1 MSSEPRHA
9 SNGGLDDLP
18 PAATNMN
25 QTHGG
30 SQSGNGIAGQRI
42 NIIDSG
48 ITEEGAEADSVE
60 IIPIQT
66 SINENNHLL
75 SAGGPAKENGAT
87 EQPPPNTEKDES
99 RPNTDNDT
107 STSTS
112 DDTSSS
118 TSSGDSNSS
127 GSNENGSVPSPGG
140 IIATSL
146 PSPPPYEKLAQKN
159 PKPTDHLSIT
169 IGPPVILLFDIVV
182 PCIIYYVWFDKH
194 RARWA
199 KDCQVYDRRNE
210 PCPLIK
216 PEYDEE
222 ILGYAIIAFGAGE
235 LYVLIARV
243 IRLIRD
249 YEQCAPLISRSK
261 WELDATSWVY
271 GVSMICA
278 LIPFVVGGSLEIP
291 QLYLYSPGFLMG
303 FLGIVMVITLIP
315 LKLPIGI
322 DSQPR
327 GTRMRPFIYYAAE
340 DFIAVDGLQ
349 DREFR
354 RRYNARYDS
363 SKGFRRM
370 FLVLTIW
377 WIFGVL
383 VYLGCLSAV
392 IWTLEFHYAFGLSLG
407 VLFAYLLI
415 WALVSYYWVQVVMNR
430 EKRAFTSEKAKC

>member
-9 SNGGLDDLP
+9 SNGGLDDQP
-18 PAATNMN
+18 PAVTDMN
-25 QTHGG
+25 QTPSG

-42 NIIDSG
+42 NIIDSV

-60 IIPIQT
+60 TIPLQT
-66 SINENNHLL
+66 SINENKHLP
-75 SAGGPAKENGAT
+75 SAGGPAKENGTT

-99 RPNTDNDT
+99 RPNTDSDT

-127 GSNENGSVPSPGG
+127 GSNENGSVPNIGG

-182 PCIIYYVWFDKH
+182 PCIIYY
-194 RARWA
+194 
-199 KDCQVYDRRNE
+199 
-210 PCPLIK
+210 
-216 PEYDEE
+216 
-222 ILGYAIIAFGAGE
+222 
-235 LYVLIARV
+235 
-243 IRLIRD
+243 
-249 YEQCAPLISRSK
+249 
-261 WELDATSWVY
+261 
-271 GVSMICA
+271 
-278 LIPFVVGGSLEIP
+278 
-291 QLYLYSPGFLMG
+291 LYLYSPGFLMG

-315 LKLPIGI
+315 FKLPIGI

-407 VLFAYLLI
+407 VLFAYLLT

-430 EKRAFTSEKAKC
+430 EKRAFNSEKTKC